1 MFIEAQNS
9 EEENK
14 ISLFSEIINLDETL
28 KKEFIHI
35 KEMKKCLI
43 YLEKVLN

>member
-14 ISLFSEIINLDETL
+14 ISLFSEIINIDET
-28 KKEFIHI
+28 KEKIYSYKGYEEI
-35 KEMKKCLI
+35 CLI
-43 YLEKVLN
+43 YEKK